1 MIYLY
6 VNNFPKS
13 SALIVKTLFNAY
25 SYDEREIFN
34 MIFFRVHCGQGDRH
48 EDIREDQ
55 ENTDLG
61 GVQGEV
67 QQPRGVRALQVQG
80 GGDLGL
86 DYNCSQAHVSRITAA

>member
-1 MIYLY
+1 
-6 VNNFPKS
+6 
-13 SALIVKTLFNAY
+13 
-25 SYDEREIFN
+25 

-80 GGDLGL
+80 GGDTSVLIITVDRLMCPGSPEHEAEVVLPHEDRSQVQERLGL
-86 DYNCSQAHVSRITAA
+86 RGQVLLHAR

>member
-1 MIYLY
+1 MPFHPIFDKKNLWSD
-6 VNNFPKS
+6 F
-13 SALIVKTLFNAY
+13 
-25 SYDEREIFN
+25 SYNEREIFN

-86 DYNCSQAHVSRITAA
+86 YGRS

>member
-67 QQPRGVRALQVQG
+67 QQPRGV
-80 GGDLGL
+80 
-86 DYNCSQAHVSRITAA
+86 